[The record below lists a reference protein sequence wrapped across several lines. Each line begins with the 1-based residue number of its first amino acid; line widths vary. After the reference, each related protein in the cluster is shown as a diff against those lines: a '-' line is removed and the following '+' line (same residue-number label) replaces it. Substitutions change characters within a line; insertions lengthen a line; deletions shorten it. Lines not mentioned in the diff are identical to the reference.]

1 MDTTLNLAKYRMNSW
16 KEIEAYLLHPE
27 ADNFRAY
34 LNKIYGALMAMRP
47 KDEISILTEV
57 APENREKFIKIGC
70 LFITEGNSDYIYSDD
85 YTVIKRLSEKPEKSI
100 AEFLEK
106 IALKKNRRN
115 NELDKAEG
123 TNNKA
128 A

>member
-1 MDTTLNLAKYRMNSW
+1 MCKDIEFYFFQPEAHNFRVYMDT
-16 KEIEAYLLHPE
+16 
-27 ADNFRAY
+27 
-34 LNKIYGALMAMRP
+34 IYGALMAMRP

-85 YTVIKRLSEKPEKSI
+85 YTVIKRLSEKPEKEI
-100 AEFLEK
+100 AAYLEK
-106 IALKKNRRN
+106 IALKKKN
-115 NELDKAEG
+115 NELDKAKA
-123 TNNKA
+123 TNNNA

>member
-16 KEIEAYLLHPE
+16 TEIQAYLLPPG

-34 LNKIYGALMAMRP
+34 LNTIYGALMAMRP
-47 KDEISILTEV
+47 KDEISILAEV
-57 APENREKFIKIGC
+57 SPENREKFIKIGC

-106 IALKKNRRN
+106 IALKK
-115 NELDKAEG
+115 K
-123 TNNKA
+123 
-128 A
+128 